1 MADAFS
7 PLTARIHEYA
17 TALALTGRS
26 AQTFQSAAG
35 PILEKEAKAAAVA
48 AFGSDLRPFKNRNV
62 RADVA
67 YDGESTGHGRRLDVG
82 LRPAGVWVF
91 GEEGAAPHLIGGGR
105 GKGKF
110 LKAANA
116 AHPVRGPIK
125 HPGTDGNEA
134 ITRATR
140 RVHAVAVEAVA
151 AGIHAVLG
159 EVRSRG

>member
-1 MADAFS
+1 MADAFA
-7 PLTARIHEYA
+7 PLTARIEQYA
-17 TALALTGRS
+17 TALALTGAS
-26 AQTFQSAAG
+26 AQTFQRVAG
-35 PILEKEAKAAAVA
+35 PILEKEAKAAAVT

-67 YDGESTGHGRRLDVG
+67 YDGESTGHGRRVDVG

-91 GEEGAAPHLIGGGR
+91 GEEGAGPHLIGT
-105 GKGKF
+105 KGKF
-110 LKAANA
+110 VKAAGA
-116 AHPVRGPIK
+116 AHPVRGPVR

-140 RVHAVAVEAVA
+140 RVHAVAVKAVA
-151 AGIHAVLG
+151 AGIHAVIG